1 MLDSVRFPSW
11 VHRLYLFSRATVNNA
26 WPRFCQKV
34 YDKSSYFTTPDP
46 IDVNKNHLHHEVV
59 RSFLE
64 WSCQISRMASSAS
77 LFTYAKVWR
86 MGVVLYCHTTS
97 SSACLPAPRNWPDP
111 HPKQNRLLYLSHL
124 PNDQRPVGVDIGSP
138 YWRKAIDLNDR
149 RRLL

>member
-1 MLDSVRFPSW
+1 MGMLDSVRFPSW

-26 WPRFCQKV
+26 RPRFCQKV

-46 IDVNKNHLHHEVV
+46 IHVYKNHLHHEVV

-86 MGVVLYCHTTS
+86 MDVVLYCRATPSPACQVS
-97 SSACLPAPRNWPDP
+97 SCSGRWSPSQAKSPPLSAPPPQRSAPDWSRYRFTILAQGHWFE
-111 HPKQNRLLYLSHL
+111 
-124 PNDQRPVGVDIGSP
+124 
-138 YWRKAIDLNDR
+138 
-149 RRLL
+149 